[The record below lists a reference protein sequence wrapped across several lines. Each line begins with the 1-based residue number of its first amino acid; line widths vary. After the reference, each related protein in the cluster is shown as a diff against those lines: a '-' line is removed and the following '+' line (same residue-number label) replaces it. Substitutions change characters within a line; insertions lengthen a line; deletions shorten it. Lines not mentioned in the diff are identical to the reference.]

1 MHPRPINL
9 NKKIITAPG
18 VSSESCETSPRLF
31 RTWEEGGGDGRKR
44 YNRNRVYS
52 PQNRT
57 TDAGDAR
64 RVRRRCTPDRFLL
77 AGRSAHL
84 PHLARGRER
93 DPLENRLLIR
103 DVRDGGNRAIR
114 TRRGRRRPRR
124 RGARCLIARQGRR
137 GTHSAVTSVSST

>member
-1 MHPRPINL
+1 MYPASRVKL
-9 NKKIITAPG
+9 CKDFTAWWRQEEKGGGTQRKGITAT
-18 VSSESCETSPRLF
+18 EL
-31 RTWEEGGGDGRKR
+31 
-44 YNRNRVYS
+44 YL

-57 TDAGDAR
+57 ADAGDAW
-64 RVRRRCTPDRFLL
+64 RVRRRCTPARFLL
-77 AGRSAHL
+77 TGRPAHL

-103 DVRDGGNRAIR
+103 DVRDGGDRAIR